1 MNNKLFFN
9 MYKLKGSFG
18 FGSTNDDEDCH
29 SNDEMTM
36 RILMEGFSNDD
47 DNES

>member
-1 MNNKLFFN
+1 M
-9 MYKLKGSFG
+9 GSFG

-36 RILMEGFSNDD
+36 RILMEGFNNDD
-47 DNES
+47 DDES